1 MEGSRSPSLWWRKR
15 LRSFAETTD
24 ISEYPHRGREWCAAT
39 APLAPRRASRPPPD
53 RTRYAS
59 QCDDVRYATSLGGIK
74 ALLTEPPFSAPP
86 PPPPLSPGRQRG
98 QPACYGILCRSR
110 APVQRDAPPQDATEQ
125 TSPTAASA
133 RRSGAEHPAGLGEN
147 EPDQPHGHLAR
158 RYERRHPR
166 RPRDR
171 LPMLQRKSLRR
182 PGGRTTRNRAGHSVR
197 RCAVAQ

>member
-15 LRSFAETTD
+15 PRSFGETTD
-24 ISEYPHRGREWCAAT
+24 ISEYPHRGAGWCAAT

-59 QCDDVRYATSLGGIK
+59 QCDDVCYATSLGGIK

-86 PPPPLSPGRQRG
+86 PPPPLSSGQQCG
-98 QPACYGILCRSR
+98 QPACYGILCPSR

-133 RRSGAEHPAGLGEN
+133 RRSGAEHPADSTRTSPIGRMGTWYDVTSEGTDDGLEIGY
-147 EPDQPHGHLAR
+147 PGFKGKVFDVPFGQPATAL
-158 RYERRHPR
+158 
-166 RPRDR
+166 
-171 LPMLQRKSLRR
+171 
-182 PGGRTTRNRAGHSVR
+182 
-197 RCAVAQ
+197 

>member
-15 LRSFAETTD
+15 PRSFGETTD
-24 ISEYPHRGREWCAAT
+24 ISEYPHRGAGWCAAT

-110 APVQRDAPPQDATEQ
+110 ASVQRDAPPQDAIEQ

-133 RRSGAEHPAGLGEN
+133 RRLESNLPGILHIAPWPRDLGQQPVAG
-147 EPDQPHGHLAR
+147 GHVGR
-158 RYERRHPR
+158 DRCHH
-166 RPRDR
+166 RPR
-171 LPMLQRKSLRR
+171 S
-182 PGGRTTRNRAGHSVR
+182 GSA
-197 RCAVAQ
+197 